1 MGGKDGGKITRVTV
15 ELEARPPAP
24 RSRWETIIWPR
35 WLPVRARLPLIAQIT
50 GGCALF
56 AALAMPR
63 WTEVAQVPAAEQ
75 AAIIPQAS
83 LDPQASLELQAVID
97 PPRPVVPR
105 TPRRPAHLNLDV
117 RHTFRSVDLSVSVDG
132 ARVLDTRLEGSGKR
146 FGMFGK
152 RAEKGYTKSLNL
164 SPGVRVV
171 RVRVRSAADKFD
183 QTRTERFDLDSA
195 AVAALQIE
203 ADKSGISVVAERPPA
218 LEQPAAAPVTQLA
231 PVAQVAPATQV
242 AQATQATQ
250 VVQAAQ
256 AQQAS
261 ALAELYQALRS
272 ILIAVAGFV
281 GSAATG
287 YVVQEFLRSRKGLL
301 GH

>member
-1 MGGKDGGKITRVTV
+1 MRGKDGGKITRVTV

-24 RSRWETIIWPR
+24 RSRWETIIWPH
-35 WLPVRARLPLIAQIT
+35 WLPVRARLPLIAQIA

-56 AALAMPR
+56 AALTMPR
-63 WTEVAQVPAAEQ
+63 WTEVAQVPAAPQ
-75 AAIIPQAS
+75 ATVIPQAS
-83 LDPQASLELQAVID
+83 LEPQALID
-97 PPRPVVPR
+97 PPKPVVPQ

-117 RHTFRSVDLSVSVDG
+117 RHTFRSVDLSVSIDG
-132 ARVLDTRLEGSGKR
+132 ARVLDTKLEGSGKR

-152 RAEKGYTKSLNL
+152 RAEKGFTKSLNL

-203 ADKSGISVVAERPPA
+203 ADKSGLSVVAERPPA
-218 LEQPAAAPVTQLA
+218 LERPAAAPVTQLA
-231 PVAQVAPATQV
+231 PAAQV

-261 ALAELYQALRS
+261 ALAELYQSLRS

-287 YVVQEFLRSRKGLL
+287 YVVQEFLRSRKGLM

>member
-1 MGGKDGGKITRVTV
+1 MTV
-15 ELEARPPAP
+15 DLEAGPPAP

-35 WLPVRARLPLIAQIT
+35 WLPVRARLPLIAQIA

-63 WTEVAQVPAAEQ
+63 WTEVAQGPAAPE
-75 AAIIPQAS
+75 ATVIPEASLVPQA
-83 LDPQASLELQAVID
+83 VD
-97 PPRPVVPR
+97 PPTPAIPPP
-105 TPRRPAHLNLDV
+105 PRRPAHLNLDV
-117 RHTFRSVDLSVSVDG
+117 RHTFRSVDLSVSIDG
-132 ARVLDTRLEGSGKR
+132 ARVLDTKLDGSGKR

-152 RAEKGYTKSLNL
+152 RAEKGFTKSLNL

-171 RVRVRSAADKFD
+171 RVRVRSTADKFD

-203 ADKSGISVVAERPPA
+203 ADKSGLSVIADRPLALERPATP
-218 LEQPAAAPVTQLA
+218 QPTP
-231 PVAQVAPATQV
+231 V
-242 AQATQATQ
+242 AQATQVVQAAQVVHSAQ

-261 ALAELYQALRS
+261 ALAELYQSLRS